1 MGPTEHPLAKG
12 SEDGMSEEEEECGEQ
27 ETIDVSKLRAEL
39 RERAL
44 EDEVG
49 PFKKSLG
56 MLVPH
61 QIL

>member
-1 MGPTEHPLAKG
+1 
-12 SEDGMSEEEEECGEQ
+12 MSEEEEECGEQ